1 MLLHFLKKKPVGHKP
16 VYKKR
21 VLLSL
26 FLAALLFTVSLAGL
40 RLRSSPLYIA
50 AVGPMS
56 GPSQLSGEQMVQG
69 INLYLQDLN
78 HQGGIDGHPV
88 KLMVFDDQN
97 DQTQAK
103 EQAQRIV
110 GDRRIL
116 AVLGHYYSSTSI
128 AAGEIYDAANIP
140 VISGS
145 ATAEGVTADRPSSF
159 RTIFSNSVQGSFLA
173 NYLHHILG
181 EEQVSIIYTPDNYGE
196 SLANAFVNAFRG
208 LEGEVASQ
216 WQLNVESEAARV
228 ASEAEIID
236 DLLQQKLEG
245 KAPKAIF
252 LATHEAEAVP
262 LLVALKR
269 NNLTPL
275 LLGPDALGQEPLGQ
289 AFSSYPEEQAEPGYF
304 SNGLHAVAPII
315 FDVANAEAQEF
326 RQEFSDRY
334 SQDPSWN
341 AATYHD
347 AAQVTTTAIQQ
358 ALQGETLDPK
368 GRINDQRAALRTALG
383 QINAPSKAVKGL
395 QGEIYFDN
403 QGNSLQSTP
412 IGVFHNQRLVPA
424 LRQLQPITDLR
435 QTSGLE
441 TALKTGQVLQF
452 NNRYMDQV
460 NVVYTGIDIN
470 DVDELNAKDSSYL
483 MDFYLWF
490 RYRGNL
496 DAESIEF
503 TNLVDSLQLQ
513 EELGRTDKDDQHYRA
528 YRIKGRFRSDFDF
541 RDYPFDEQ
549 SLRVSFRHKDLRV
562 EDLLYVNDVVGMR
575 SNSTA
580 EILDKLRSSK
590 VLDSLPNWSIK
601 TAKFFQDTLQDD
613 STLGNPEFL
622 DPQYDDSI
630 RYSRFNAVVT
640 LKRDSLGFVVK
651 NLLPVFLLIA
661 AAYMLLFIPSDGIA
675 PKAGG
680 GLSILLATSFF
691 HVRLSNDLP
700 VVGYLVAIEYIF
712 FGMYV
717 LCLFALFISIST
729 NIAAKRKNERVHDR
743 LDRLGKQLY
752 PSLLSGF
759 ILGFALVYV
768 VHPLWQEKRLANP
781 QPVLAASP
789 ASVEITAQPA
799 APVSLN
805 LGSWRTD
812 DVPQLNRILQ
822 QFEAEHPNIDVNF
835 TPTKN
840 LSYQTILE
848 EQLQEAAGPD
858 LFYVPPFSEEM
869 AQKGYL
875 TPLGEL
881 PNIDA
886 VALQRTYPAALR
898 SPWEDKDGNLYAL
911 PMMAVSHGIYYNAD
925 LFQQLNLDIPQTWEE
940 LLQAAAVIQQ
950 AGYIPFANGT
960 TEKVLEAE
968 TVLMNL
974 APNFIGGREGRLA
987 YLKGDR
993 CFDDPKAIAAFQ
1005 ALADL
1010 RPYLA
1015 NGLNIETEQGSRQLF
1030 VEHKAAMMFN
1040 GSWQISQLEAA
1051 KPEFEWGIFGVPAP
1065 QGQPSYVNFHPD
1077 FAIGVN
1083 PHSAHP
1089 DEVQTVLTWLSQ
1101 TSTAQQFVDEL
1112 PGFFPLNPEVKTA
1125 TNQYAN
1131 QFLQLNADRETDL
1144 RWGAEQLRE
1153 GLPDGYMLMAD
1164 GAMGVLQNK
1173 LTPKQAAEQL
1183 QKGLSQWFEPAQTC
1197 RAQTQATSPVGVGLS
1212 DPSKL

>member
-1 MLLHFLKKKPVGHKP
+1 MLLHLLKKKPVENQPVSKKP
-16 VYKKR
+16 LRKKAVR
-21 VLLSL
+21 LSL
-26 FLAALLFTVSLAGL
+26 LFLVTLLLVMGWAGL
-40 RLRSSPLYIA
+40 SLRSRPLYLA
-50 AVGPMS
+50 AVGPMT
-56 GPSQLSGEQMVQG
+56 GPSQPSGEQMVQG

-88 KLMVFDDQN
+88 KLVVFDDQN
-97 DQTQAK
+97 DETQAK

-128 AAGEIYDAANIP
+128 AAADIYDAAGLP

-145 ATAEGVTADRPSSF
+145 ATAETVTTNRPNSF
-159 RTIFSNSVQGSFLA
+159 RAIFSNSVQGSFLA
-173 NYLHHILG
+173 NYLHHIL
-181 EEQVSIIYTPDNYGE
+181 EEDQVSLIYTPDDYGE
-196 SLANAFVNAFRG
+196 SLANSFSNAFQG
-208 LEGEVASQ
+208 LDGEVASQ
-216 WQLNVESEAARV
+216 WQLDVETETARV
-228 ASEAEIID
+228 ASQANIID
-236 DLLQQKLEG
+236 DLLQQKREG

-262 LLVALKR
+262 LIVALKR

-275 LLGPDALGQEPLGQ
+275 LLGPDSLGQEPLGQ

-315 FDVANAEAQEF
+315 FDVGNAEAQDF

-347 AAQVTTTAIQQ
+347 AALVATRAIQQ
-358 ALQGETLDPK
+358 AIQSTQLDPK
-368 GRINDQRAALRTALG
+368 DPIQDQRASLSTALH
-383 QINAPSKAVKGL
+383 QINTPRKAVKGL
-395 QGEIYFDN
+395 QGDIYFDN

-435 QTSGLE
+435 QTSDLA

-470 DVDELNAKDSSYL
+470 DVDELNPKDSSYL

-490 RYRGNL
+490 RYQGDLN
-496 DAESIEF
+496 AEKIEF
-503 TNLVDSLQLQ
+503 TNLVDSLQIN
-513 EELGRTDKDDQHYRA
+513 EELGRTDEGDQHYRA

-541 RDYPFDEQ
+541 RNYPFDEQ
-549 SLRVSFRHKDLRV
+549 SLRVSFRHKESRV

-575 SNSTA
+575 SNTTA
-580 EILDKLRSSK
+580 EILEKLRSSK
-590 VLDSLPNWSIK
+590 VLDSLPNWNVKS
-601 TAKFFQDTLQDD
+601 AQFFQDTLQDD
-613 STLGNPEFL
+613 STLGNPDFL
-622 DPQYDDSI
+622 ALQYDDSI
-630 RYSRFNAVVT
+630 RYSRFNAIVH

-729 NIAAKRKNERVHDR
+729 NIAAKRNSERIHDR

-752 PSLLSGF
+752 PSLLSCF

-768 VHPLWQEKRLANP
+768 IHPLWQEKRLANP
-781 QPVLAASP
+781 QPTLAATP
-789 ASVEITAQPA
+789 ASVEITAQPTGQ
-799 APVSLN
+799 VSLT

-812 DVPQLNRILQ
+812 DVPQLNRILE
-822 QFEAEHPNIDVNF
+822 QFEAEHPNIAVNF
-835 TPTKN
+835 TPTQN

-848 EQLQEAAGPD
+848 EQLQDEAGPD
-858 LFYVPPFSEEM
+858 LFYVPPFSEGM
-869 AQKGYL
+869 LQQGYIR
-875 TPLGEL
+875 PLADLPGINAAEL
-881 PNIDA
+881 
-886 VALQRTYPAALR
+886 QQTYPAALR

-925 LFQQLNLDIPQTWEE
+925 LFQQLDLAIPQTWEE
-940 LLQAAAVIQQ
+940 LLQTAAVIQQ

-960 TEKVLEAE
+960 SEKMLEAE

-974 APNFIGGREGRLA
+974 APNFIGGRAGRLA

-993 CFDDPKAIAAFQ
+993 CFDDPRAIAAFQ

-1010 RPYLA
+1010 RPYLI
-1015 NGLNIETEQGSRQLF
+1015 NDTLKIETEQASRQLF
-1030 VEHKAAMMFN
+1030 VERKAAMMFN

-1051 KPEFEWGIFGVPAP
+1051 KPEFEWSVFAVPAP
-1065 QGQPSYVNFHPD
+1065 EGQPSYVNFHPD
-1077 FAIGVN
+1077 FAIAVN
-1083 PHSAHP
+1083 PHSAHSN
-1089 DEVQTVLTWLSQ
+1089 EVQTVLTWLSQ
-1101 TSTAQQFVDEL
+1101 AATAQALVDEL
-1112 PGFFPLNPEVKTA
+1112 PGFFPLHPEVTTA
-1125 TNQYAN
+1125 KNEYAN
-1131 QFLQLNADRETDL
+1131 QFLQLNTDRETDL
-1144 RWGAEQLRE
+1144 RWGAEQLRD
-1153 GLPDGYMLMAD
+1153 GLPDGYLLMAE
-1164 GAMGVLQNK
+1164 GAIGVLHNK

-1197 RAQTQATSPVGVGLS
+1197 RTQTQAKSS
-1212 DPSKL
+1212 ER